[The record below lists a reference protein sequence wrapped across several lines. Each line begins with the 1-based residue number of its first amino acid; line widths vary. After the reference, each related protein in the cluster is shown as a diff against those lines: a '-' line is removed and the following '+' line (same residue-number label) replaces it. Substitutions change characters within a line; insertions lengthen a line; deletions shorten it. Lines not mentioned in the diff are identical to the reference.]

1 MFILRCS
8 GWERTAG
15 PGCNVE
21 LMQLAV
27 FDLIGRYSNGGVT
40 GLGLNIFSV
49 IAIIIIIPV

>member
-49 IAIIIIIPV
+49 IAIIIIILV